1 MFLLGTID
9 SDSDGEMLS
18 VLLDKPLY
26 FLCSVID
33 AICGEREAIG
43 VEPMMFS
50 AEHLYL
56 EVVAYLVDKVYLQKG
71 FAAYK
76 VPYHALLLHLV
87 LMVKHIVNGLL
98 SNLPG
103 HSLFR
108 VLSHEVAVFTSQLTI
123 LGDDEGDILGD
134 A

>member
-43 VEPMMFS
+43 VEPMMVS
-50 AEHLYL
+50 AEHLHL
-56 EVVAYLVDKVYLQKG
+56 EVVAYLVDKVYLQKR